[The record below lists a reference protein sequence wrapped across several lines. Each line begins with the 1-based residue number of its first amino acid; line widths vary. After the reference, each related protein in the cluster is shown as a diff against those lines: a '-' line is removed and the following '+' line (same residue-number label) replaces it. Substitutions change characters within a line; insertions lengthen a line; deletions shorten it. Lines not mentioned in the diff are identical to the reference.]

1 MCLSTIEDTVG
12 DEDCEFIV
20 APRCEVMLCYEVM
33 LGYAFFLQHWTAWVS
48 TQRKKLIG
56 TKQGGFWPL
65 GWGEKQEIEDFG
77 WIDSNTK
84 LDEMEGTQRGAPEQQ
99 EVGGFCEEQMQQK
112 QQKELGF

>member
-1 MCLSTIEDTVG
+1 MCLSTIEDTVE

-33 LGYAFFLQHWTAWVS
+33 LGYVFFLQHWTAWVS

-65 GWGEKQEIEDFG
+65 GWGEKQELEDFG
-77 WIDSNTK
+77 WLDSNTK
-84 LDEMEGTQRGAPEQQ
+84 LEMEGTQRGAPEQQ